1 MFGWNCRGGIKLAYT
16 AEASFVS
23 AQTKTN
29 GDITYSGGK
38 SMAID
43 KKALSEAD
51 IRTKYITPAIEQAGW
66 NKMTQMREEYSIT
79 AGRIIARGQVCKRE
93 KPLKADY
100 VLFYKP
106 NKPIAIVEAKDN
118 NHSMSDG
125 MQQALNYAQMMNV
138 PFVFSSNGDGFVFH
152 NRYIQEGEM
161 ETVLP
166 LDGFPSPE
174 TLWKMYVEQNS
185 IGPAQSKIIDEP
197 YYVDNPNKQP
207 RYYQINAINRT
218 VEAIAA
224 GQDRV
229 LLVMA
234 TGTGKTYTAF
244 QIIWRLWKAGIKK
257 RILFLADRTALI
269 SQTFTND
276 FAPFKDK
283 MTWVTKQNFDTA
295 HEIYLGLYQGL
306 TGEDEDANSLFK
318 QFSPSFFD
326 LIVVDECHRGS
337 AKADSQWREV
347 LEYFSAA
354 TQIGLTA
361 TPKETKEVSNIDYF
375 GDPVYTY
382 TLKQGINDGYL
393 APYRVIR
400 VFFDKDVEGF
410 VPYTGQTDDNG
421 EVIDDRIYNA
431 LDFDRNIVLEQ
442 RTKLVAKTVSDYLKK
457 HNCRM
462 DKTIFFCVDQ
472 EHADRMR
479 RALVNENSDMM
490 AVDERY
496 VMRITSND
504 EAGVDQLDNF
514 RNVES
519 QYPVLVT
526 TSKLLSTGVDVQ
538 TIKYIVLDS
547 NIRSMTE
554 FKQIIGRGT
563 RVREDL
569 GKLYFTIFDFRD
581 VTRLFYDPDFDG
593 PCEQDEDFD
602 PTKGDHGDPP
612 PKPPKPVNPQK
623 KYMVSGEPVTILKK
637 MVQYMDRDG
646 KLITE
651 SLIDYTKKNVLN
663 QYATLDDFLSAWGA
677 AERKEVIIKEMEEH
691 GILFSELCEQINQDL
706 DPFDLICHIVFDQP
720 PLTRRERANN
730 VRKRNYFTKY
740 GEKAAEILDALLTKY
755 ADSGLPD
762 LENVDVLKVDPIK
775 QYGTQVYIVNTIFGG
790 IAKFRQAIKD
800 LETAIYAA

>member
-1 MFGWNCRGGIKLAYT
+1 
-16 AEASFVS
+16 
-23 AQTKTN
+23 
-29 GDITYSGGK
+29 
-38 SMAID
+38 
-43 KKALSEAD
+43 
-51 IRTKYITPAIEQAGW
+51 
-66 NKMTQMREEYSIT
+66 
-79 AGRIIARGQVCKRE
+79 
-93 KPLKADY
+93 
-100 VLFYKP
+100 
-106 NKPIAIVEAKDN
+106 
-118 NHSMSDG
+118 
-125 MQQALNYAQMMNV
+125 
-138 PFVFSSNGDGFVFH
+138 
-152 NRYIQEGEM
+152 
-161 ETVLP
+161 
-166 LDGFPSPE
+166 
-174 TLWKMYVEQNS
+174 
-185 IGPAQSKIIDEP
+185 
-197 YYVDNPNKQP
+197 
-207 RYYQINAINRT
+207 
-218 VEAIAA
+218 
-224 GQDRV
+224 
-229 LLVMA
+229 MA

-244 QIIWRLWKAGIKK
+244 QIIWRLWNAGIKK
-257 RILFLADRTALI
+257 RILFLVDRTALI

-283 MTWVTKQNFDTA
+283 MTWVAKQNFDTT
-295 HEIYLGLYQGL
+295 HEIYLGLSQGL

-431 LDFDRNIVLEQ
+431 LDFDRKIVLEQ

-538 TIKYIVLDS
+538 TIKFIVLDS

-563 RVREDL
+563 RVREGL

-602 PTKGDHGDPP
+602 PAKGYNGDPP
-612 PKPPKPVNPQK
+612 PKLPKPVNPQK
-623 KYMVSGEPVTILKK
+623 NIWSA
-637 MVQYMDRDG
+637 
-646 KLITE
+646 E
-651 SLIDYTKKNVLN
+651 SRLP
-663 QYATLDDFLSAWGA
+663 
-677 AERKEVIIKEMEEH
+677 
-691 GILFSELCEQINQDL
+691 FS
-706 DPFDLICHIVFDQP
+706 
-720 PLTRRERANN
+720 
-730 VRKRNYFTKY
+730 KRWYSTWI
-740 GEKAAEILDALLTKY
+740 GMASSLQKA
-755 ADSGLPD
+755 
-762 LENVDVLKVDPIK
+762 
-775 QYGTQVYIVNTIFGG
+775 
-790 IAKFRQAIKD
+790 
-800 LETAIYAA
+800 

>member
-1 MFGWNCRGGIKLAYT
+1 MNEL
-16 AEASFVS
+16 
-23 AQTKTN
+23 N
-29 GDITYSGGK
+29 
-38 SMAID
+38 
-43 KKALSEAD
+43 KKALSEMD
-51 IRTKYITPAIEQAGW
+51 IRTKYITPAIVKAGW
-66 NKMTQMREEYSIT
+66 DPIVQLREEYNVT
-79 AGRIIARGQVCKRE
+79 KGRIIARGKSCKRE

-106 NKPIAIVEAKDN
+106 NKPIAVIEAKDN
-118 NHSMSDG
+118 NHTMSDG
-125 MQQALNYAQMMNV
+125 MQQALQYADMLDV
-138 PFVFSSNGDGFVFH
+138 PFVFSSNGDGFTFH
-152 NRYIQEGEM
+152 NKYITEGDVEVTLSND
-161 ETVLP
+161 E
-166 LDGFPSPE
+166 FPSPE
-174 TLWKMYVEQNS
+174 TLWKMYCEKSHINEQ
-185 IGPAQSKIIDEP
+185 QEKIINEP
-197 YYVDNPNKQP
+197 YYSDNPNKQP
-207 RYYQINAINRT
+207 RYYQMNAINKT
-218 VEAIAA
+218 VEAIAS
-224 GQDRV
+224 GQNRI

-244 QIIWRLWKAGIKK
+244 QIIWRLWKSGLKK
-257 RILFLADRTALI
+257 RVLFLADRTALI
-269 SQTFTND
+269 AQTFTND

-318 QFSPSFFD
+318 QFSPEFFD

-347 LEYFSAA
+347 LEYFTSA

-361 TPKETKEVSNIDYF
+361 TPKETNEVSNIDYF
-375 GDPVYTY
+375 GEPIYTY
-382 TLKQGINDGYL
+382 SLKQGIDDGFL

-410 VPYTGQTDDNG
+410 LPYDGQLDDNG
-421 EVIDDRIYNA
+421 EVIDNRLYNTT
-431 LDFDRNIVLEQ
+431 DFDKNIVLEK

-479 RALVNENSDMM
+479 QALVNENADLCAEDS
-490 AVDERY
+490 RY

-504 EAGVDQLDNF
+504 EVGVKQLDNF

-519 QYPVLVT
+519 KYPVLVT

-538 TIKYIVLDS
+538 TVKYIVLDS

-569 GKLYFTIFDFRD
+569 QKLYFTIFDFRD
-581 VTRLFYDPDFDG
+581 VTRLFHDPDFDG
-593 PCEQDEDFD
+593 PIEKQDDFQ
-602 PTKGDHGDPP
+602 PHKPGPGPEEPPEVTPPGEKKPKYYLGDTA
-612 PKPPKPVNPQK
+612 VTVSQK
-623 KYMVSGEPVTILKK
+623 Q
-637 MVQYMDRDG
+637 VQYLDKSG

-651 SLIDYTKKNVLN
+651 SLMDYTKRNVKD
-663 QYATLDDFLSAWGA
+663 QYASIDEFLTAWNDADRKQVIVDELEKRGVFFDDLSDEIG
-677 AERKEVIIKEMEEH
+677 K
-691 GILFSELCEQINQDL
+691 DL
-706 DPFDLICHIVFDQP
+706 DPFDMILHIVFDQP
-720 PLTRRERANN
+720 PLTRKERAEN

-740 GEKAAEILDALLTKY
+740 GEKAAEILDVLLTKY
-755 ADSGLPD
+755 ADSGLDD
-762 LENVDVLKVDPIK
+762 LENIDVLKVDPIK

-790 IAKFRQAIKD
+790 INKFKEAIKE
-800 LETAIYAA
+800 LEAAIYAA

>member
-1 MFGWNCRGGIKLAYT
+1 M
-16 AEASFVS
+16 V
-23 AQTKTN
+23 
-29 GDITYSGGK
+29 
-38 SMAID
+38 ID
-43 KKALSEAD
+43 KKMLSETD
-51 IRTKYITPAIEQAGW
+51 IRTKYITPAIENAGW
-66 NKMTQMREEYSIT
+66 DKMTQLREEYSIT

-93 KPLKADY
+93 PALKADY
-100 VLFYKP
+100 VLFYRP
-106 NKPIAIVEAKDN
+106 NKPIAVVEAKDN
-118 NHSMSDG
+118 KNSMSDG
-125 MQQALNYAQMMNV
+125 MQQALNYARMLDV

-152 NRYIQEGEM
+152 NKYITSGEK
-161 ETVLP
+161 ETVLS
-166 LDGFPSPE
+166 LEEFPSPE
-174 TLWKMYVEQNS
+174 TLWKMYLEKSQVS
-185 IGPAQSKIIDEP
+185 PAQETVIAEP

-207 RYYQINAINRT
+207 RYYQINAINKT
-218 VEAIAA
+218 VEAIAN

-318 QFSPSFFD
+318 QFSPGFFD

-347 LEYFSAA
+347 LEYFSSA

-361 TPKETKEVSNIDYF
+361 TPKETKDVSNIDYF
-375 GDPVYTY
+375 GEPIYTY
-382 TLKQGINDGYL
+382 TLKQGISDGYL

-410 VPYTGQTDDNG
+410 VPYTGQVDDNG

-431 LDFDRNIVLEQ
+431 LDFDKNIVLEK
-442 RTKLVAKTVSDYLKK
+442 RTKLVAKVVSDYLKK

-462 DKTIFFCVDQ
+462 DKSIFFCVDQ

-479 RALVNENSDMM
+479 RALINENADMV
-490 AVDERY
+490 AEDDRY

-504 EAGVDQLDNF
+504 EEGVKQLDNF
-514 RNVES
+514 RDVEK

-538 TIKYIVLDS
+538 TVKYIVLDS

-569 GKLYFTIFDFRD
+569 DKLYFTIFDFRD

-593 PCEQDEDFD
+593 PSEQDEDFD
-602 PTKGDHGDPP
+602 PTKGHGDPP
-612 PKPPKPVNPQK
+612 PKPPKPPTKQK
-623 KYMVSGEPVTILKK
+623 KYMVGGEPVTILKK
-637 MVQYMDRDG
+637 MVQYMDKDG

-651 SLIDYTKKNVLN
+651 SLIDYTKKNVKD
-663 QYATLDDFLSAWGA
+663 QYATLDAFLSAWNTA
-677 AERKEVIIKEMEEH
+677 DRKEAIVKEMEEH

-720 PLTRRERANN
+720 ALTRRERANN

-740 GEKAAEILDALLTKY
+740 GQQAAEILDTLLTKY
-755 ADSGLPD
+755 ADTGLSD

-790 IAKFRQAIKD
+790 IAKFREAIRE
-800 LETAIYAA
+800 LEAAIYAA

>member
-1 MFGWNCRGGIKLAYT
+1 MNSI
-16 AEASFVS
+16 
-23 AQTKTN
+23 N
-29 GDITYSGGK
+29 
-38 SMAID
+38 
-43 KKALSEAD
+43 KKELSEMD
-51 IRTKYITPAIEQAGW
+51 IRTKFITPAITYAGW
-66 NKMTQMREEYSIT
+66 DPITQMREEYKVT
-79 AGRIIARGQVCKRE
+79 NGRIIARGKSCKRE
-93 KPLKADY
+93 VPLKADY

-118 NHSMSDG
+118 KHTMADG
-125 MQQALNYAQMMNV
+125 MQQALQYASMMNV

-152 NRYIQEGEM
+152 NKYVSEGDVEV
-161 ETVLP
+161 TLS
-166 LDGFPSPE
+166 LDEFPSPE
-174 TLWKMYVEQNS
+174 TLWEMYHEQNHINPS
-185 IGPAQSKIIDEP
+185 QDKVIDEP
-197 YYVDNPNKQP
+197 YYSDNPDKQP
-207 RYYQINAINRT
+207 RYYQMNAINET
-218 VEAIAA
+218 VEAIAN
-224 GQDRV
+224 GQDRI

-295 HEIYLGLYQGL
+295 HEIYLALYQGL

-318 QFSPSFFD
+318 QFSPGFFD

-347 LEYFSAA
+347 LEYFSSA

-361 TPKETKEVSNIDYF
+361 TPKETNSVSNIDYF
-375 GDPVYTY
+375 GNPIYTY
-382 TLKQGINDGYL
+382 SLKQGIDDGFL

-400 VFFDKDVEGF
+400 VFFDKDIEGF
-410 VPYTGQTDDNG
+410 VPYDGQLDDNG
-421 EVIDDRIYNA
+421 EVIDNRVYNTT
-431 LDFDRNIVLEQ
+431 DFDKNIVLAK

-479 RALVNENSDMM
+479 QALVNENADMC
-490 AVDERY
+490 AIDDRY
-496 VMRITSND
+496 VMRITAND
-504 EAGVDQLDNF
+504 EAGVKQLDNF
-514 RNVES
+514 RNVEKD
-519 QYPVLVT
+519 YPVLVT

-538 TIKYIVLDS
+538 NVKYIVLDS

-581 VTRLFYDPDFDG
+581 VTRLFHDPDFDG
-593 PCEQDEDFD
+593 PIEQQDDFQPHKPGPGPDE
-602 PTKGDHGDPP
+602 P
-612 PKPPKPVNPQK
+612 PKVPPQPSDKK
-623 KYMVSGEPVTILKK
+623 TKYMLGGTKVTVAQKHI
-637 MVQYMDRDG
+637 QYLDKDG
-646 KLITE
+646 NLITE
-651 SLIDYTKKNVLN
+651 SLIDYTKRNVRN
-663 QYATLDDFLSAWGA
+663 QYASMDEFLNAWSD
-677 AERKEVIIKEMEEH
+677 AERKQTIVEELEKRGVFFDDLCDEVGK
-691 GILFSELCEQINQDL
+691 DL
-706 DPFDLICHIVFDQP
+706 DPFDMILHIVFDQP
-720 PLTRRERANN
+720 PLTRKERAEN

-740 GEKAAEILDALLTKY
+740 GNQAAEILDALLTKY
-755 ADSGLPD
+755 ADSGLTD

-790 IAKFRQAIKD
+790 IAKFREAIKE
-800 LETAIYAA
+800 LEAAIYAA

>member
-1 MFGWNCRGGIKLAYT
+1 
-16 AEASFVS
+16 
-23 AQTKTN
+23 
-29 GDITYSGGK
+29 
-38 SMAID
+38 
-43 KKALSEAD
+43 
-51 IRTKYITPAIEQAGW
+51 
-66 NKMTQMREEYSIT
+66 
-79 AGRIIARGQVCKRE
+79 
-93 KPLKADY
+93 
-100 VLFYKP
+100 
-106 NKPIAIVEAKDN
+106 
-118 NHSMSDG
+118 MS
-125 MQQALNYAQMMNV
+125 
-138 PFVFSSNGDGFVFH
+138 H
-152 NRYIQEGEM
+152 
-161 ETVLP
+161 
-166 LDGFPSPE
+166 
-174 TLWKMYVEQNS
+174 
-185 IGPAQSKIIDEP
+185 
-197 YYVDNPNKQP
+197 YVDNPNKQP

-244 QIIWRLWKAGIKK
+244 QIIWRLWNAGIKK

-431 LDFDRNIVLEQ
+431 LDFDRKIVLEQ

-538 TIKYIVLDS
+538 TIKFIVLDS

-602 PTKGDHGDPP
+602 PAKGYSGDPP
-612 PKPPKPVNPQK
+612 PKLPKPVNPQK

-677 AERKEVIIKEMEEH
+677 AERKEAIIKEMEEH

-720 PLTRRERANN
+720 PLTRRERVNN

-755 ADSGLPD
+755 ADSGLSD

-800 LETAIYAA
+800 LEAAIYAA

>member
-1 MFGWNCRGGIKLAYT
+1 MNSI
-16 AEASFVS
+16 
-23 AQTKTN
+23 N
-29 GDITYSGGK
+29 
-38 SMAID
+38 
-43 KKALSEAD
+43 KKELSEMD
-51 IRTKYITPAIEQAGW
+51 IRTKFITPAITNAGW
-66 NKMTQMREEYSIT
+66 DPITQMREEYKVT
-79 AGRIIARGQVCKRE
+79 NGRIIARGKSCKRE
-93 KPLKADY
+93 APLKADY

-118 NHSMSDG
+118 NHTMADG
-125 MQQALNYAQMMNV
+125 MQQALQYADMMDV

-152 NRYIQEGEM
+152 NKFITEGHLEIN
-161 ETVLP
+161 LS
-166 LDGFPSPE
+166 LDEFPSPE
-174 TLWKMYVEQNS
+174 TLWNMYHEQS
-185 IGPAQSKIIDEP
+185 HISLAQDTVIDEP
-197 YYVDNPNKQP
+197 YYSDNPDKQP
-207 RYYQINAINRT
+207 RYYQMNAINKT
-218 VEAIAA
+218 VEAIAN
-224 GQDRV
+224 GQNRV

-295 HEIYLGLYQGL
+295 HEIYLALYQGL
-306 TGEDEDANSLFK
+306 TGEDEDANSLFQ
-318 QFSPSFFD
+318 QFSPGFFD

-347 LEYFSAA
+347 LEYFSSA

-361 TPKETKEVSNIDYF
+361 TPKETNSVSNIDYF
-375 GDPVYTY
+375 GDPIYTY
-382 TLKQGINDGYL
+382 SLKQGIDDGFL

-400 VFFDKDVEGF
+400 VFFDKDIEGF
-410 VPYTGQTDDNG
+410 VPYDGQLDDNG
-421 EVIDDRIYNA
+421 EVIDNRVYNTT
-431 LDFDRNIVLEQ
+431 DFDKNIVLAK

-479 RALVNENSDMM
+479 QALVNENADMC
-490 AVDERY
+490 AIDDKY
-496 VMRITSND
+496 VMRITAND
-504 EAGVDQLDNF
+504 EAGVKQLDNF

-519 QYPVLVT
+519 TYPVLVT

-538 TIKYIVLDS
+538 TVKYIVLDS

-581 VTRLFYDPDFDG
+581 VTRLFHDPDFDG
-593 PCEQDEDFD
+593 PIEQQDDFQPNKPGPGPDE
-602 PTKGDHGDPP
+602 P
-612 PKPPKPVNPQK
+612 PKVPPQPSDKKTKYLLGGTKVSVAQK
-623 KYMVSGEPVTILKK
+623 HI
-637 MVQYMDRDG
+637 QYLDKDG
-646 KLITE
+646 NLITE
-651 SLIDYTKKNVLN
+651 SLIDYTKRNVRN
-663 QYATLDDFLSAWGA
+663 QYASMEEFLNAWSD
-677 AERKEVIIKEMEEH
+677 AERKQTIVEELEKRGVFFDDLCDEVGK
-691 GILFSELCEQINQDL
+691 DL
-706 DPFDLICHIVFDQP
+706 DPFDMILHIVFDQP
-720 PLTRRERANN
+720 PLTRKERAEN

-740 GEKAAEILDALLTKY
+740 GKQAAEILDALLTKY
-755 ADSGLPD
+755 ADSGLTD

-790 IAKFRQAIKD
+790 IAKFREAIKE
-800 LETAIYAA
+800 LEAAIYAA

>member
-1 MFGWNCRGGIKLAYT
+1 MNEI
-16 AEASFVS
+16 
-23 AQTKTN
+23 N
-29 GDITYSGGK
+29 
-38 SMAID
+38 
-43 KKALSEAD
+43 KKELSEMD
-51 IRTKYITPAIEQAGW
+51 IRTKYITPAIVSAGW
-66 NKMTQMREEYSIT
+66 SSISQMREEYKVTNGS
-79 AGRIIARGQVCKRE
+79 IIARGKSCKRE
-93 KPLKADY
+93 APLKADY

-118 NHSMSDG
+118 KHTMADG
-125 MQQALNYAQMMNV
+125 MQQALQYADMMDV

-152 NRYIQEGEM
+152 NKFITEGHPEIN
-161 ETVLP
+161 LS
-166 LDGFPSPE
+166 LDEFPSPE
-174 TLWKMYVEQNS
+174 TLWNMYHEQS
-185 IGPAQSKIIDEP
+185 HISLAQDTVIDEP
-197 YYVDNPNKQP
+197 YYSDNPDKQP
-207 RYYQINAINRT
+207 RYYQMNAINKT
-218 VEAIAA
+218 VEAIAN
-224 GQDRV
+224 GQNRV

-295 HEIYLGLYQGL
+295 HEIYLALYQGL
-306 TGEDEDANSLFK
+306 TGEDEDANSLFQ
-318 QFSPSFFD
+318 QFSPGFFD

-347 LEYFSAA
+347 LEYFSSA

-361 TPKETKEVSNIDYF
+361 TPKETNSVSNIDYF
-375 GDPVYTY
+375 GDPIYTY
-382 TLKQGINDGYL
+382 SLKQGIDDGFL

-400 VFFDKDVEGF
+400 VFFDKDIEGF
-410 VPYTGQTDDNG
+410 VPYDGQLDDNG
-421 EVIDDRIYNA
+421 EVIDNRVYNTT
-431 LDFDRNIVLEQ
+431 DFDKNIVLAK

-472 EHADRMR
+472 EHADCMR
-479 RALVNENSDMM
+479 QALVNENADMC
-490 AVDERY
+490 AIDDKY
-496 VMRITSND
+496 VMRITAND
-504 EAGVDQLDNF
+504 DAGVKQLDNF
-514 RNVES
+514 RNVEKD
-519 QYPVLVT
+519 YPVLVT

-538 TIKYIVLDS
+538 TVKYIVLDS

-581 VTRLFYDPDFDG
+581 VTRLFHDPDFDG
-593 PCEQDEDFD
+593 PIEQQDDFQPHKPSSGPDE
-602 PTKGDHGDPP
+602 P
-612 PKPPKPVNPQK
+612 PKVPPQPSDKK
-623 KYMVSGEPVTILKK
+623 TKYMLGGTKVTV
-637 MVQYMDRDG
+637 VQKHIQYLDKDG
-646 KLITE
+646 NLITE
-651 SLIDYTKKNVLN
+651 SLIDYTKRNVRN
-663 QYATLDDFLSAWGA
+663 QYASMDEFLNAWSD
-677 AERKEVIIKEMEEH
+677 AERKQPIVEELEKRGVFFDDLCDEVGK
-691 GILFSELCEQINQDL
+691 DL
-706 DPFDLICHIVFDQP
+706 DPFDMILHIVFDQP
-720 PLTRRERANN
+720 PLTRKERAEN

-740 GEKAAEILDALLTKY
+740 GKQAAEILDALLTKY
-755 ADSGLPD
+755 ADSGLTD

-790 IAKFRQAIKD
+790 IAKFREAIKE
-800 LETAIYAA
+800 LEAAIYAA

>member
-1 MFGWNCRGGIKLAYT
+1 MNSI
-16 AEASFVS
+16 
-23 AQTKTN
+23 N
-29 GDITYSGGK
+29 
-38 SMAID
+38 
-43 KKALSEAD
+43 KKELSEMD
-51 IRTKYITPAIEQAGW
+51 IRTKFITPAITNAGW
-66 NKMTQMREEYSIT
+66 DSITQMREEYKVT
-79 AGRIIARGQVCKRE
+79 NGRIIARGKSCKRE
-93 KPLKADY
+93 APLKADY

-118 NHSMSDG
+118 KHTMADG
-125 MQQALNYAQMMNV
+125 MQQALQYASMMNV

-152 NRYIQEGEM
+152 NKYVTEGDVEV
-161 ETVLP
+161 TLS
-166 LDGFPSPE
+166 LDEFPSPE
-174 TLWKMYVEQNS
+174 TLWEMYHEKNHINPSQDKV
-185 IGPAQSKIIDEP
+185 IDEP
-197 YYVDNPNKQP
+197 YYSDNPGKQP
-207 RYYQINAINRT
+207 RYYQMNAINET
-218 VEAIAA
+218 VETISK
-224 GQDRV
+224 GQDRI

-295 HEIYLGLYQGL
+295 HEIYLALYQGL

-318 QFSPSFFD
+318 QFSPGFFD

-347 LEYFSAA
+347 LEYFSSA

-361 TPKETKEVSNIDYF
+361 TPKETNSVSNIDYF
-375 GDPVYTY
+375 GDPIYTY
-382 TLKQGINDGYL
+382 SLKQGIDDGFL

-400 VFFDKDVEGF
+400 VFFDKDIEGF
-410 VPYTGQTDDNG
+410 VPYDGQLDDNG
-421 EVIDDRIYNA
+421 EVIDNRVYNTT
-431 LDFDRNIVLEQ
+431 DFDKNIVLAK

-479 RALVNENSDMM
+479 QALVNENADMC
-490 AVDERY
+490 AIDDKY
-496 VMRITSND
+496 VMRITAND
-504 EAGVDQLDNF
+504 EAGVKQLDNF
-514 RNVES
+514 RNVEKD
-519 QYPVLVT
+519 YPVLVT

-538 TIKYIVLDS
+538 TVKYIVLDS

-581 VTRLFYDPDFDG
+581 VTRLFHDPDFDG
-593 PCEQDEDFD
+593 PIEQQDDFQPNKPGPGPD
-602 PTKGDHGDPP
+602 GP
-612 PKPPKPVNPQK
+612 PKVPPLPSDKKTKYLLGGTKVSVAQK
-623 KYMVSGEPVTILKK
+623 HI
-637 MVQYMDRDG
+637 QYLDKDG
-646 KLITE
+646 NLITE
-651 SLIDYTKKNVLN
+651 SLIDYTKRNVRN
-663 QYATLDDFLSAWGA
+663 QYASMEEFLNAWSD
-677 AERKEVIIKEMEEH
+677 AERKQTIVEELEKRGVFFDDLCDEVGK
-691 GILFSELCEQINQDL
+691 DL
-706 DPFDLICHIVFDQP
+706 DPFDMILHIVFDQP
-720 PLTRRERANN
+720 PLTRKERAEN

-740 GEKAAEILDALLTKY
+740 GKQAAEILDALLTKY
-755 ADSGLPD
+755 ADSGLTD

-790 IAKFRQAIKD
+790 IAKFREAIKE
-800 LETAIYAA
+800 LEAAIYAA

>member
-1 MFGWNCRGGIKLAYT
+1 
-16 AEASFVS
+16 
-23 AQTKTN
+23 
-29 GDITYSGGK
+29 
-38 SMAID
+38 MADVFD
-43 KKALSEAD
+43 KKELSETD
-51 IRTKYITPAIEQAGW
+51 IRTKYITPAIVSSGW
-66 NKMTQMREEYSIT
+66 NIITQVREEYPIT
-79 AGRIIARGQVCKRE
+79 KGRIIARGKTCRRE
-93 KPLKADY
+93 APLKADY

-118 NHSMSDG
+118 KHTMGDG
-125 MQQALNYAQMMNV
+125 MQQALQYAKMMDV

-152 NRYIQEGEM
+152 NKYI
-161 ETVLP
+161 T
-166 LDGFPSPE
+166 DGAVEVTLALEDFPSP
-174 TLWKMYVEQNS
+174 TVLWEMYLAQNQVN
-185 IGPAQSKIIDEP
+185 PAQERVIDEQ
-197 YYVDNPNKQP
+197 YYSDNPDKQP
-207 RYYQINAINRT
+207 RYYQMNAINKT

-283 MTWVTKQNFDTA
+283 MTWVTKQHFDTA
-295 HEIYLGLYQGL
+295 HEIYLALYQGL
-306 TGEDEDANSLFK
+306 TGEDEEANSLFQ
-318 QFSPSFFD
+318 QFSPGFFD

-361 TPKETKEVSNIDYF
+361 TPKETSSVSNIDYF
-375 GDPVYTY
+375 GEPIYTY
-382 TLKQGINDGYL
+382 SLKQGIDDGFL

-400 VFFDKDVEGF
+400 VFFDRDIEGF
-410 VPYTGQTDDNG
+410 VPYEGQVDDNG
-421 EVIDDRIYNA
+421 EIIDNRVYSTT
-431 LDFDRNIVLEQ
+431 DFDKNLVLEK

-462 DKTIFFCVDQ
+462 AKTIFFCVDQ

-479 RALVNENSDMM
+479 QALVNENADMC
-490 AVDERY
+490 AIDDRY
-496 VMRITSND
+496 VMRITAND
-504 EAGVDQLDNF
+504 EAGVKQLDNF

-526 TSKLLSTGVDVQ
+526 TSKLLSTGIDVQ
-538 TIKYIVLDS
+538 TVQFIVLDS

-581 VTRLFYDPDFDG
+581 VTRLFHDPDFDG
-593 PCEQDEDFD
+593 PIEQQDDFE
-602 PTKGDHGDPP
+602 PYKPGPGPEEPP
-612 PKPPKPVNPQK
+612 AVTPPGHEKRPKYVLGGTSVT
-623 KYMVSGEPVTILKK
+623 VSQRH
-637 MVQYMDRDG
+637 VQYLDKNG
-646 KLITE
+646 NLITE
-651 SLIDYTKKNVLN
+651 SLIDYTKRNVRN
-663 QYATLDDFLSAWGA
+663 QYASLDEFLSAWNDA
-677 AERKEVIIKEMEEH
+677 DRKQAVVEELEKR
-691 GILFSELCEQINQDL
+691 GVFFDDLCEEVGKDL
-706 DPFDLICHIVFDQP
+706 DPFDMILHIVFDQP
-720 PLTRRERANN
+720 PLTRKGRADH

-740 GEKAAEILDALLTKY
+740 GAKAAAILDALLTKY
-755 ADSGLPD
+755 ADSGLTD

-790 IAKFRQAIKD
+790 IAKYREAIRE
-800 LETAIYAA
+800 LEAALYAA

>member
-1 MFGWNCRGGIKLAYT
+1 MNKFY
-16 AEASFVS
+16 
-23 AQTKTN
+23 
-29 GDITYSGGK
+29 
-38 SMAID
+38 
-43 KKALSEAD
+43 
-51 IRTKYITPAIEQAGW
+51 TKYAHGFFFLDVIFPCPLSDKHFRFAIEP
-66 NKMTQMREEYSIT
+66 YHY
-79 AGRIIARGQVCKRE
+79 GRIIARGQVCKRE

-152 NRYIQEGEM
+152 NRYVQEGER

-174 TLWKMYVEQNS
+174 TLWEMYVEQNC

-244 QIIWRLWKAGIKK
+244 QIIWRLWNAGIKK

-431 LDFDRNIVLEQ
+431 LDFDRKIVLEQ

-538 TIKYIVLDS
+538 TIKFIVLDS

-602 PTKGDHGDPP
+602 PAKGYNGDPP
-612 PKPPKPVNPQK
+612 PKLPKPVNPQK

-677 AERKEVIIKEMEEH
+677 AERKEAIIKEMEEH

-720 PLTRRERANN
+720 PLTRRERVNN

-755 ADSGLPD
+755 ADSGLSD

-800 LETAIYAA
+800 LEAAIYAA

>member
-1 MFGWNCRGGIKLAYT
+1 MT
-16 AEASFVS
+16 
-23 AQTKTN
+23 
-29 GDITYSGGK
+29 
-38 SMAID
+38 ID

-51 IRTKYITPAIEQAGW
+51 IRTKYITPAIEAAGW
-66 NKMTQMREEYSIT
+66 NKMAQMREEYPIT

-118 NHSMSDG
+118 NHTMSDG
-125 MQQALNYAQMMNV
+125 MQQALNYARMMNV
-138 PFVFSSNGDGFVFH
+138 PFVFSSNGDGFIFH
-152 NRYIQEGEM
+152 NRYIQEGER
-161 ETVLP
+161 ETVLS
-166 LDGFPSPE
+166 LDEFLSPE
-174 TLWKMYVEQNS
+174 TLWQMYVEQNS
-185 IGPAQSKIIDEP
+185 ISPAQSKIIDEP

-547 NIRSMTE
+547 NIHSMTE

-602 PTKGDHGDPP
+602 PTKGHHGDPP

-730 VRKRNYFTKY
+730 VRKHNYFTKY

-755 ADSGLPD
+755 ADSGLSD

-800 LETAIYAA
+800 LEAAIYAA

>member
-1 MFGWNCRGGIKLAYT
+1 MNEI
-16 AEASFVS
+16 
-23 AQTKTN
+23 N
-29 GDITYSGGK
+29 
-38 SMAID
+38 
-43 KKALSEAD
+43 KKELSEMD
-51 IRTKYITPAIEQAGW
+51 IRTKYITPAIVSAGW
-66 NKMTQMREEYSIT
+66 SSISQMREEYKVT
-79 AGRIIARGQVCKRE
+79 NGRIIARGKSCKRE
-93 KPLKADY
+93 APLKADY

-118 NHSMSDG
+118 KHTMADG
-125 MQQALNYAQMMNV
+125 MQQALQYADMMDV

-152 NRYIQEGEM
+152 NKFITEGHPEIN
-161 ETVLP
+161 LS
-166 LDGFPSPE
+166 LDEFPSPE
-174 TLWKMYVEQNS
+174 TLWNMYHEQS
-185 IGPAQSKIIDEP
+185 HISLAQDTVIDEP
-197 YYVDNPNKQP
+197 YYSDNPDKQP
-207 RYYQINAINRT
+207 RYYQMNAINKT
-218 VEAIAA
+218 VEAIAN
-224 GQDRV
+224 GQNRV

-295 HEIYLGLYQGL
+295 HEIYLALYQGL
-306 TGEDEDANSLFK
+306 TGEDEDANSLFQ
-318 QFSPSFFD
+318 QFSPGFFD

-347 LEYFSAA
+347 LEYFSSA

-361 TPKETKEVSNIDYF
+361 TPKETNSVSNIDYF
-375 GDPVYTY
+375 GDPIYTY
-382 TLKQGINDGYL
+382 SLKQGIDDGFL

-400 VFFDKDVEGF
+400 VFFDKDIEGF
-410 VPYTGQTDDNG
+410 VPYDGQLDDNG
-421 EVIDDRIYNA
+421 EVIDNRVYNTT
-431 LDFDRNIVLEQ
+431 DFDKNIVLAK

-479 RALVNENSDMM
+479 QALVNENADMC
-490 AVDERY
+490 AIDDKY
-496 VMRITSND
+496 VMRITAND
-504 EAGVDQLDNF
+504 EAGVKQLDNF
-514 RNVES
+514 RNVEKD
-519 QYPVLVT
+519 YPVLVT

-538 TIKYIVLDS
+538 TVKYIVLDS

-581 VTRLFYDPDFDG
+581 VTRLFHDPDFDG
-593 PCEQDEDFD
+593 PIEQQDDFQPHKPGSGPDE
-602 PTKGDHGDPP
+602 P
-612 PKPPKPVNPQK
+612 PKVPPQPSDKK
-623 KYMVSGEPVTILKK
+623 TKYMLGGTKVTVAQKHI
-637 MVQYMDRDG
+637 QYLDKDG
-646 KLITE
+646 NLITE
-651 SLIDYTKKNVLN
+651 SLIDYTKRNVRN
-663 QYATLDDFLSAWGA
+663 QYASMDEFLNAWSD
-677 AERKEVIIKEMEEH
+677 AERKQPIVEELEKRGVFFDDLCDEVGK
-691 GILFSELCEQINQDL
+691 DL
-706 DPFDLICHIVFDQP
+706 DPFDMILHIVFDQP
-720 PLTRRERANN
+720 PLTRKERAEN

-740 GEKAAEILDALLTKY
+740 GKQAAEILDALLTKY
-755 ADSGLPD
+755 ADSGLTD

-790 IAKFRQAIKD
+790 IAKFREAIKELD
-800 LETAIYAA
+800 AAIYAA